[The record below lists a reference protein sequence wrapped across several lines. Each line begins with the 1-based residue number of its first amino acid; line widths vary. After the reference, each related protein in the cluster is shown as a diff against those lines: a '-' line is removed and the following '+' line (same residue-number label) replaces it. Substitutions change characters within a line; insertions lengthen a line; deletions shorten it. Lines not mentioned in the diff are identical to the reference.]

1 MNGITLRAPAKL
13 NLSLDI
19 TGVRPD
25 GYHTMDMLMQAV
37 SLYERVTVRRS
48 GILRV
53 TANGALLPLGEKNTV
68 WKAAVVFL
76 QEVGLLAGAE
86 IHLQKRT
93 PVRAGMGGGSADA
106 AAVLVGLN
114 LLYGAK
120 LPLAELCRIG
130 ATIGADVPFALLGGT
145 ARVRGVGDEL
155 LALPP
160 LQGCMFVVC
169 MPGYGIS
176 TPQAFAA
183 YDEVGAGRRPD
194 TGAAEAALRAG
205 NVPQLLPHL
214 ANALQKASAGKDTE
228 TICHLLRRAGAG
240 AALMTGSGAA
250 TYGVF
255 TEEQTARAGF
265 VTLRQAG
272 FKQVWLL
279 RPVASGPVVE
289 ELF

>member
-68 WKAAVVFL
+68 WKAAVAFL

-130 ATIGADVPFALLGGT
+130 TTIGADVPFALLGGT
-145 ARVRGVGDEL
+145 ARVRGVGDAL

-160 LQGCMFVVC
+160 LQGCVFVVC

-194 TGAAEAALRAG
+194 TDAAEAALRAG
-205 NVPQLLPHL
+205 SVPQLLPHL

-228 TICHLLRRAGAG
+228 TICRLLRKAGAG

-255 TEEQTARAGF
+255 TDERTARAGLIA
-265 VTLRQAG
+265 LRRAG
-272 FKQVWLL
+272 FKQMWLL

-289 ELF
+289 EMF

>member
-1 MNGITLRAPAKL
+1 MNGVTLRAPAKL

-68 WKAAVVFL
+68 WKAAVAFL

-120 LPLAELCRIG
+120 LPLGELCRIG

-155 LALPP
+155 LVLPP
-160 LQGCMFVVC
+160 LRGCVFVVC

-194 TGAAEAALRAG
+194 TDAAEAALRAG
-205 NVPQLLPHL
+205 SVPQLLPHL

-228 TICHLLRRAGAG
+228 TICRLLRKAGAG

-255 TEEQTARAGF
+255 TDERTARAGLIA
-265 VTLRQAG
+265 LRRAG
-272 FKQVWLL
+272 FKQMWLL

-289 ELF
+289 EMF